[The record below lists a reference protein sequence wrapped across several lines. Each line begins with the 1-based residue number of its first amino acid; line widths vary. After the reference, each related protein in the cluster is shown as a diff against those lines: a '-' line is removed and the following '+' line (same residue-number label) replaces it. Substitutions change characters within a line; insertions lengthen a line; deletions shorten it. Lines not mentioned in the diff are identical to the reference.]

1 MSAKNNITMKQAR
14 KYAEKTQEECAKI
27 LGVCR
32 TTYIRLEEN
41 PSRLTIEQGKIFA
54 QYGGLPVVCISFA
67 YKLNLKLIEP
77 SKGTSRKGK

>member
-1 MSAKNNITMKQAR
+1 MSAIIKFTVKQAQ
-14 KYAEKTQEECAKI
+14 KYAEKTQEECAKR

-54 QYGGLPVVCISFA
+54 QYVGLPVECISFA
-67 YKLNLKLIEP
+67 
-77 SKGTSRKGK
+77 